1 MNRRAC
7 VCEVTSDGNMAGR
20 NLRNWSI
27 TFIEDS
33 TGGRSSNEVN
43 EFSSLSNTTINQ
55 EAETE
60 GIVMLEPE
68 GNNSD
73 SIVTTEMSVSM
84 ITRQLQDLLNNVITT
99 LRADVKM
106 TET

>member
-1 MNRRAC
+1 VVEAVMRSMNLVVLAI
-7 VCEVTSDGNMAGR
+7 
-20 NLRNWSI
+20 LQ
-27 TFIEDS
+27 
-33 TGGRSSNEVN
+33 
-43 EFSSLSNTTINQ
+43 NTTINQ

-68 GNNSD
+68 GNNSE

>member
-1 MNRRAC
+1 MVEAVMRSMNLVVLAI
-7 VCEVTSDGNMAGR
+7 
-20 NLRNWSI
+20 LQ
-27 TFIEDS
+27 
-33 TGGRSSNEVN
+33 
-43 EFSSLSNTTINQ
+43 NTTINQ

-68 GNNSD
+68 GNNSE

>member
-1 MNRRAC
+1 

-20 NLRNWSI
+20 NLHNWSI

-33 TGGRSSNEVN
+33 IGGRSSSEVD
-43 EFSSLSNTTINQ
+43 EFSSLGNTINQ

-60 GIVMLEPE
+60 GIVMLEYE

-73 SIVTTEMSVSM
+73 SIVTTEMSVGM

-99 LRADVKM
+99 LRAGVKM

>member
-1 MNRRAC
+1 
-7 VCEVTSDGNMAGR
+7 MAGR

-33 TGGRSSNEVN
+33 IGGRSSNEVD
-43 EFSSLSNTTINQ
+43 EFSSLGNTTINQ

-60 GIVMLEPE
+60 GIVMLEYE

-73 SIVTTEMSVSM
+73 SIVTTEMSVGM